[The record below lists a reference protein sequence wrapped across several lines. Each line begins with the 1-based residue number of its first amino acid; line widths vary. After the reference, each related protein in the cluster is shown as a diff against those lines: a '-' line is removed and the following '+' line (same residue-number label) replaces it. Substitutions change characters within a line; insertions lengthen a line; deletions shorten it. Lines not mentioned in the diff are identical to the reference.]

1 MDDQG
6 DRDYIEL
13 VNDVLREYNLRAPQ
27 VDPVR
32 FARIR
37 EVLGC
42 DEFTALFILG
52 TQVPLELSLISNRK
66 LPASILENGYHVRS
80 IPCDFVTVA
89 ELSEYFLVPVEG
101 VRTLCTAS
109 SGESYSM
116 WCDDLF
122 ERMERTQMRMA
133 INGVTDVLRDEGMFV
148 NQARAVKVHTRDT
161 AEDEAWWICVGQR
174 VSARRWASDTPK
186 EGEVISIAPIDGVAS
201 VRLAHDEL
209 FPGVRRGLFR
219 LEFLEP
225 LDGTIPFA
233 RREPVGRAGCTR
245 SRDKRASAMFKR
257 RLDEETDRDKHVL
270 SAIIESYY
278 AQVPMPPF
286 DYGRLFSDRLR
297 TECDSEVAFFVL
309 GTQMPDEHAL
319 VVNRMGPQSDPHAAF
334 ALEEL
339 PSDVLTVLRLASYFM
354 RETHELRRALIACS
368 FDLSGAAGRALVE
381 DLRVTRK
388 RMRANGITGVMRR
401 EGMGVN
407 EASSVSIADE
417 AFLAEH
423 DDTTILDGTT
433 FLIVGRRAR
442 VVRGDHAGI
451 EGAVVSLAPVDGH
464 ASIAPDD
471 NREDENVPAVVV
483 RIQDAEY
490 LAE

>member
-1 MDDQG
+1 
-6 DRDYIEL
+6 
-13 VNDVLREYNLRAPQ
+13 
-27 VDPVR
+27 
-32 FARIR
+32 
-37 EVLGC
+37 
-42 DEFTALFILG
+42 
-52 TQVPLELSLISNRK
+52 
-66 LPASILENGYHVRS
+66 
-80 IPCDFVTVA
+80 
-89 ELSEYFLVPVEG
+89 
-101 VRTLCTAS
+101 
-109 SGESYSM
+109 
-116 WCDDLF
+116 
-122 ERMERTQMRMA
+122 
-133 INGVTDVLRDEGMFV
+133 
-148 NQARAVKVHTRDT
+148 
-161 AEDEAWWICVGQR
+161 
-174 VSARRWASDTPK
+174 
-186 EGEVISIAPIDGVAS
+186 
-201 VRLAHDEL
+201 
-209 FPGVRRGLFR
+209 
-219 LEFLEP
+219 
-225 LDGTIPFA
+225 
-233 RREPVGRAGCTR
+233 
-245 SRDKRASAMFKR
+245 MFKR

-286 DYGRLFSDRLR
+286 DYGRLFSDRLE

-309 GTQMPDEHAL
+309 GTQMPDVHAL

-339 PSDVLTVLRLASYFM
+339 PSDVLTVQRLASYFM

-368 FDLSGAAGRALVE
+368 FDLSGAAGHALVE
-381 DLRVTRK
+381 DLRVTRE

-464 ASIAPDD
+464 ASIAPDN